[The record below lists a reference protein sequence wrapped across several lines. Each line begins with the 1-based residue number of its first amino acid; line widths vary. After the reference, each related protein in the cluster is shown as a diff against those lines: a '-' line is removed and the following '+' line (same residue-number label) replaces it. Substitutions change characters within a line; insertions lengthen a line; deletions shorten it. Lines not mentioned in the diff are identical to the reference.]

1 MALTI
6 KSRFIKRSDTI
17 SSHFKLSKLFFGFA
31 FLTLIFFGFKAYA
44 CEYNAVELR
53 QSWDQD
59 LKEYTYDMCK
69 KSGISYDLITAIIW
83 NESRFQSDA
92 KNINGNKTIDRGLMQ
107 INDSC
112 VEFLKSRFII
122 SDADELFDPYKN
134 IESGIELLSFYMQ
147 TSESESEMLLKYQL
161 GETGYKTLINSGR
174 SVTDDFERVMQIKNI
189 YEKDDTDMV
198 SIVNINSIK
207 DIQDLQELAIKYNED
222 VAIHSMDDSVMV
234 DVKSF
239 IGLFA
244 LDMSKPVKVVCENP
258 KFHSELNIR

>member
-1 MALTI
+1 MALHK
-6 KSRFIKRSDTI
+6 KSRYIRSGTI
-17 SSHFKLSKLFFGFA
+17 LSHFKLSKLFFGFA
-31 FLTLIFFGFKAYA
+31 LSISIFCGFKAYA
-44 CEYNAVELR
+44 CENNAVELR
-53 QSWDQD
+53 QSWNQE
-59 LKEYTYDMCK
+59 LKEYTYEVCK
-69 KSGISYDLITAIIW
+69 ETGVSYDLITAIIW
-83 NESRFQSDA
+83 NESRFQNDA
-92 KNINGNKTIDRGLMQ
+92 KNINKNETIDRGLMQ

-112 VEFLKSRFII
+112 VDFLKSRNII
-122 SDADELFDPYKN
+122 SNPDDLFDPYKN
-134 IESGIELLSFYMQ
+134 IKSGVTLLSFYMQ
-147 TSESESEMLLKYQL
+147 TSETESEMLLKYQL
-161 GETGYKTLINSGR
+161 GETGYKALINSGR
-174 SVTDDFERVMQIKNI
+174 STTDDFERVMQIKNI

-198 SIVNINSIK
+198 SVVNINSIK